1 MCVVFACRVILSEYH
16 TFKYVFDFF
25 GVCDFY
31 NFIVLLSYK
40 VSRTEV
46 ELQHLQNQQEQE
58 LTLTQEQE
66 QLPLLIF
73 ANSIF
78 KSVEANVLQQ
88 HGFSLAPMHTK
99 SKLPF
104 GAKIFDYSDPTFSTD
119 PAFFA
124 ARALLNLHKTTN

>member
-1 MCVVFACRVILSEYH
+1 MRFYIFLA
-16 TFKYVFDFF
+16 F
-25 GVCDFY
+25 DFY
-31 NFIVLLSYK
+31 NFIVLLSCK
-40 VSRTEV
+40 VSKTEV
-46 ELQHLQNQQEQE
+46 ELQHLQNH
-58 LTLTQEQE
+58 QEQE

-88 HGFSLAPMHTK
+88 HGFSLTPTHTK

-104 GAKIFDYSDPTFSTD
+104 GSKIFDYSDPAFSTD